1 MEITELS
8 PKQKLVFNELMK
20 RKLTIL
26 SDLFVTGSIE
36 YENSKKELAHI
47 EQKISSLL
55 KNDLYKLPE
64 IL

>member
-36 YENSKKELAHI
+36 YEKSKQELAQI

-55 KNDLYKLPE
+55 KGENIDE
-64 IL
+64 

>member
-55 KNDLYKLPE
+55 KGADSCYE
-64 IL
+64 